1 MHSLPIPENE
11 MERIISLSDYDLDYT
26 SFQDSFKDLAKL
38 AAKVAGTEISLINLI
53 DSFTQWTITNHGLDI
68 EQMPR
73 EESVCQYTI
82 AGSADH
88 FEVPDLKADERFKD
102 RFYVV
107 DEPNLRYYYGIPL
120 KTNEGHNLGA
130 LCMLDKDL
138 KTLSPEKVELLKIIA
153 DEIVNRLN
161 AHRLITGLKTRLH
174 EANET
179 KKKVA
184 HDIRGPLGGIIGLA
198 QVISEQG
205 HENEIEEVLEFI
217 NLIQRSGRSLLE
229 LADEILTADK
239 PAQRDLKADEFNLIV
254 FKDKLEKLYTPQAV
268 NKKIGFTVN
277 TSVNSSTIPFSK
289 NKLLQITGNLIS
301 NAMKFTPLSGKVTVD
316 LSLKIEE
323 TQNLLQINVTDTG
336 VGLSQQAIDSILSG
350 KAQSTG
356 GTSGEQ
362 GYGFGLALVKHLVD
376 SLKGTMHIYSQPD
389 NGANFEV
396 VLPQEQV

>member
-1 MHSLPIPENE
+1 MQNPPIPDNE
-11 MERIISLSDYDLDYT
+11 MDRILSLSDYDLDYS
-26 SFQDSFKDLAKL
+26 SFQENFKDLAKL

-53 DSFTQWTITNHGLDI
+53 DSFTQWTITNHRLDI
-68 EQMPR
+68 DQMPR

-82 AGSADH
+82 ASPDGQ
-88 FEVPDLKADERFKD
+88 FEVTDLTADNRFKD
-102 RFYVV
+102 KFYVV
-107 DEPNLRYYYGIPL
+107 DGPKVRYYFGIPL
-120 KTNEGHNLGA
+120 TTGDGHKLGA
-130 LCMLDKDL
+130 LCMLDKDI
-138 KTLSPEKVELLKIIA
+138 KSLSPEKMELLKIIA

-161 AHRLITGLKTRLH
+161 AHRLITGLKTKLH

-229 LADEILTADK
+229 LADEILTADVPK
-239 PAQRDLKADEFNLIV
+239 RDLKADEFNLLV
-254 FKDKLEKLYTPQAV
+254 FKDKLEKLYTPQAM
-268 NKKIGFTVN
+268 NKKIRFTVD

-301 NAMKFTPLSGKVTVD
+301 NAIKFTPVNGKVTVD
-316 LSLKIEE
+316 LSLKIAE

-336 VGLSQQAIDSILSG
+336 VGLNQQAIDTILSG
-350 KAQSTG
+350 KAQSTD
-356 GTSGEQ
+356 GTGGEQ

-376 SLKGTMHIYSQPD
+376 TLKGTMRIYSHAG

-396 VLPQEQV
+396 VLPQEQG